1 MKSGYPLFRCKA
13 CGFPRSINMFIK
25 WNNNG
30 TITANQWVWGNGLRI
45 LILRQGFV
53 NQLFSHIEEH
63 LGLSIEHIAFE
74 AERQASMAVFKAFP
88 DKVPGL
94 DHLARLKSVRKLW
107 VLASDQ
113 IAAMLG
119 MCHSKTYEYVPGKFS
134 SGEIRNP
141 FNLNLLGALIAG
153 DFELLEKKP
162 LRVTWEQTE
171 SNTYRI
177 LVELAAGR
185 SEISDRMSPDI
196 PSSNSGLFPSRQ
208 KRSADLLP
216 GNCVHRRCPECK
228 APAAL
233 SSLKWLEEEGVIMDT
248 SNWVRFYI
256 GDAYF
261 IPTVFRELASELGE
275 DAFDIIIDSVKNYTV
290 ENPSHFGLDPESRP
304 KNRESLR
311 NALQR
316 YVSYLPLLGEG
327 NPVDLKISETGLEVA
342 IENPY
347 EPLIIAATLKGL
359 FEWMTQSESA
369 LKWELPIEGRL
380 CCSIKSI

>member
-1 MKSGYPLFRCKA
+1 MKTGYPLFRCKA
-13 CGFPRSINMFIK
+13 CGFPRSINLFMK
-25 WNNNG
+25 WNSNG
-30 TITANQWVWGNGLRI
+30 TITANQWVWGNDLRI

-53 NQLFSHIEEH
+53 NQLFAHIEGH

-94 DHLARLKSVRKLW
+94 DRLTRLKSVRKLW

-119 MCHSKTYEYVPGKFS
+119 MCSSTTSEYVPGKFS
-134 SGEIRNP
+134 AGEIRNP

-162 LRVTWEQTE
+162 LKVTWEQIE
-171 SNTYRI
+171 SNRYRI
-177 LVELAAGR
+177 LVELAAAR
-185 SEISDRMSPDI
+185 SSISDRMSPDI
-196 PSSNSGLFPSRQ
+196 PGSTSMLFPSRQ
-208 KRSADLLP
+208 KRSTGLLS
-216 GNCVHRRCPECK
+216 GSYVHKRCPECK
-228 APAAL
+228 APTAL
-233 SSLKWLEEEGVIMDT
+233 SSLKWMEDEGVIMDT

-261 IPTVFRELASELGE
+261 IPAVFRELASELGE
-275 DAFDIIIDSVKNYTV
+275 DAFSIIIDSVKNYTV
-290 ENPSHFGLDPESRP
+290 TNPSHFGLDPESRP
-304 KNRESLR
+304 RNRESLK

-327 NPVDLKISETGLEVA
+327 NPVYLNISEAGLEVT

-347 EPLIIAATLKGL
+347 EPLVVAATLQGL
-359 FEWMTQSESA
+359 FEWMTQSKSSLEW
-369 LKWELPIEGRL
+369 KVPTEGRL
-380 CCSIKSI
+380 YCSIKSV